1 MAPLK
6 GEPIIYANASDRP
19 IYLLG
24 GQKSHRGVGDSALKR
39 GWITPVI
46 CQFAVLLSPILVLV
60 LCSMFF
66 DQFDPLITS
75 LILPTNSLALFLVQ
89 KLRERLFQHVT
100 RNDPFADSGS
110 SLLLDRI
117 QQLLKVFH

>member
-6 GEPIIYANASDRP
+6 GEPIIYANASDRL
-19 IYLLG
+19 IHLLG
-24 GQKSHRGVGDSALKR
+24 EQKSNRGVKDSALKR

-46 CQFAVLLSPILVLV
+46 CQFAVLISPILVLV

-89 KLRERLFQHVT
+89 KLRERRTGLE
-100 RNDPFADSGS
+100 PFI
-110 SLLLDRI
+110 R
-117 QQLLKVFH
+117 

>member
-6 GEPIIYANASDRP
+6 GEPIIYANASDRL
-19 IYLLG
+19 IHLLG